1 MNNMN
6 NIKYI
11 VMDVDGTLT
20 DGKIYMGE
28 EGESFKTFSI
38 KDGYGIKNIAINR
51 KIEPV
56 IITGR
61 TSIMLENRC
70 RELGIN
76 KLYQGITDK
85 NVVLKDV
92 TTNYD
97 EVAYIGDDLNDI
109 ECMKAVS
116 AAGGIVGCPKN
127 AVEDVRKIADFV
139 STKDGGDGAV
149 REFIE
154 WIVKN
159 NGKSQK
165 NQKTSDIN
173 KKKCRKISY
182 KGSFV
187 FLVSCLVLMIGSYV
201 ISKASGKAQ
210 DKEFILIYI
219 ILFLLIIFSL
229 LKCFMIKSTNK
240 YLKNLPYAF
249 DYEDEVKKYKN
260 VGLKSHEFKNYT
272 EWKEHI
278 ELQYTEKKDNDNF
291 KHYLIK
297 LLRYR
302 NSYEKLFSSLLI
314 PSVLAIVSCMNTA
327 YSSCFDAEILYLQV
341 IVEVGVAVVYLSYI
355 SLNIQDEI
363 NFLNDYMD
371 ILFNK

>member
-1 MNNMN
+1 M
-6 NIKYI
+6 
-11 VMDVDGTLT
+11 
-20 DGKIYMGE
+20 
-28 EGESFKTFSI
+28 
-38 KDGYGIKNIAINR
+38 
-51 KIEPV
+51 
-56 IITGR
+56 
-61 TSIMLENRC
+61 
-70 RELGIN
+70 
-76 KLYQGITDK
+76 
-85 NVVLKDV
+85 
-92 TTNYD
+92 
-97 EVAYIGDDLNDI
+97 
-109 ECMKAVS
+109 
-116 AAGGIVGCPKN
+116 
-127 AVEDVRKIADFV
+127 
-139 STKDGGDGAV
+139 
-149 REFIE
+149 
-154 WIVKN
+154 
-159 NGKSQK
+159 
-165 NQKTSDIN
+165 
-173 KKKCRKISY
+173 
-182 KGSFV
+182 

-363 NFLNDYMD
+363 F
-371 ILFNK
+371 